1 MRSKLT
7 ALFVL
12 CFTSLL
18 SHSQPCFE
26 LDRGKGLSLFSPF
39 LKATP
44 RSKTEV
50 VGYSFGD
57 TSLTKSCAGRGKKSV
72 LCSYTLQEA
81 EFIFAVHSGVA
92 NVFTTTSTFEENQ
105 ENDAV
110 WINGNTITSTYMG
123 IYPSVQTGQYV
134 YAGQLIGKAY
144 KERNQENLFSFSI
157 RRAPPVNPTLKRGYL
172 PIISDRNNCE
182 CKLDPLWPEYF
193 IYPASRYIN
202 YDRMNEFLPEASLKV
217 NMTPSGIG
225 KWSFDDGTTWLQA
238 SEKIIG
244 LPFGSYKIIFKSE
257 YGYSTPPPTYIK
269 MTNNNK
275 EFVAN
280 VQYEPDYAILKKP
293 EALLEKEKAESKTDA
308 KLHLALDSLN
318 KLKG

>member
-1 MRSKLT
+1 
-7 ALFVL
+7 
-12 CFTSLL
+12 
-18 SHSQPCFE
+18 
-26 LDRGKGLSLFSPF
+26 
-39 LKATP
+39 
-44 RSKTEV
+44 
-50 VGYSFGD
+50 
-57 TSLTKSCAGRGKKSV
+57 
-72 LCSYTLQEA
+72 
-81 EFIFAVHSGVA
+81 
-92 NVFTTTSTFEENQ
+92 
-105 ENDAV
+105 
-110 WINGNTITSTYMG
+110 
-123 IYPSVQTGQYV
+123 V

-238 SEKIIG
+238 NEKISG

-257 YGYSTPPPTYIK
+257 YGYHTPPPTYIK
-269 MTNNNK
+269 TTNCNK
-275 EFVAN
+275 EFAAN
-280 VQYEPDYAILKKP
+280 VQYEPDYTILKKP
-293 EALLEKEKAESKTDA
+293 EALLEKEKAEGKADE
-308 KLHLALDSLN
+308 KLHVALDSLN
-318 KLKG
+318 KLIIANDKTASIKSMIIDSLNERFLKIEAIQKETFFFTRLFKYILPILLLAFLFAIILFFQNYKIRKQKRYLENWVTFIKWGVRLILLHGYIIYRSFFTQGVIGIF